1 MTRSI
6 KSFFVVTAVAA
17 ATASCGDVVRQGA
30 APVMLVIDQLEAS
43 SGNTDVQPFSNTLFS
58 DVLTNVTSP
67 APCSPEAPCG
77 TIFAD
82 LGRVT
87 LRLIPKDITGIEPST
102 NNAVTI
108 QRYRVK
114 YARGDGRNTLGVD
127 IPYGF
132 DGAATG
138 TVQVSGTTQIGFEL
152 VRHVAKEES
161 PLVQLISNPNIIST
175 IAEVTFFGR
184 DQVGNEIS
192 VTGFISVNF
201 GNFGL

>member
-1 MTRSI
+1 MTGNL
-6 KSFFVVTAVAA
+6 KSFFVATVLAA

-30 APVMLVIDQLEAS
+30 APVMLVVDQLEGSA
-43 SGNTDVQPFSNTLFS
+43 GNTDIQPFGNTLFS

-67 APCSPEAPCG
+67 APCSPERPCG
-77 TIFAD
+77 TVFAD
-82 LGRVT
+82 VGRVT

-108 QRYRVK
+108 NRYRVR
-114 YARGDGRNTLGVD
+114 YSRADGRNTPGLD

-132 DGAATG
+132 DGAATA
-138 TVQVSGTTQIGFEL
+138 TVPASGTAQIGFEL

-161 PLVQLISNPNIIST
+161 PLAQLIANPNIIST
-175 IAEVTFFGR
+175 VAEVTFFGR

>member
-1 MTRSI
+1 MTGNL
-6 KSFFVVTAVAA
+6 KSFFVATVLAA

-30 APVMLVIDQLEAS
+30 APVLLVVDQLEGSA
-43 SGNTDVQPFSNTLFS
+43 GNTDIQPFGNTLFS

-67 APCSPEAPCG
+67 APCSPERPCG
-77 TIFAD
+77 TVFAD
-82 LGRVT
+82 VGRVT

-108 QRYRVK
+108 NRYRVR
-114 YARGDGRNTLGVD
+114 YSRADGRNTPGLD

-132 DGAATG
+132 DGAATA
-138 TVQVSGTTQIGFEL
+138 TVLASGTAQIGFEL

-161 PLVQLISNPNIIST
+161 PLAQLIANPNIIST
-175 IAEVTFFGR
+175 VAEVTFFGR